1 MAQLDLTV
9 TVLSKVKRIDPR
21 EHKAEILD
29 NARVKFV
36 VTDQDRDDLVD
47 LGRLL
52 NDLLVLRFG
61 VDFLERYA

>member
-9 TVLSKVKRIDPR
+9 TVPSKVKRIDPR
-21 EHKAEILD
+21 EYEAEILD

-52 NDLLVLRFG
+52 HDLLVLRFG
-61 VDFLERYA
+61 DVLIERYA